1 MRHAFAI
8 GLALLAQLVA
18 AEAQTPAKS
27 PAQSQPSSAPKFEP
41 LKITPTCSQER
52 LCHLKTFYDIG
63 DFKIGGTYDLA
74 APEKWANGGEGGT
87 TLEQLGAG
95 PLRTAYI
102 ALGTPIRNSAGEI
115 TNAVIINSFYS
126 GDATDMYAQW
136 VEGTALSGGSV
147 IGPGRAIDTNQYY
160 VVILDA
166 LGLWGTSK
174 PSEGLGQKFPQYS
187 YQDMVQANY
196 RMLRDH
202 LKVARAALVTGAS
215 MGATQAYVWGV
226 MHPDFM
232 NGLMP
237 IGGTSQSDG
246 GDPVGNWTFQL
257 MSAAIESDP
266 QWRATGGN
274 YYNLPKDKHPNQG
287 VAFGWSVLLL
297 TGFDFQFRSQQDWAK
312 VQPDVFYWNPPTPQ
326 AGASVN
332 KRALLFDAVDLLW
345 RNRAGETYN
354 INDQLK
360 RITARTLVMHIDNDQ
375 WLTFDRAKRTVDLVP
390 GADFVHEKSP
400 VAHYGVFS
408 ILKNREFDPTVA
420 GFLSDVS
427 RLTRDRDL
435 VAKTYRTPSVA
446 ANITPDK
453 SFWNSFVTYPFP
465 VKKTTAK
472 DSRGIA
478 WDIGYMDEYAGT
490 APNPDVLVIIHGKGA
505 FGGHYGNIMRI
516 ALERG
521 LRVIAV
527 DLPHYGMS
535 GPGNLDKSPAR
546 TMQEM
551 REVVHEVVVNQLKVQ
566 KAAYLG
572 HSMGG
577 QIVLGYALTWPDAVS
592 KLILEAPA
600 GLEEYPR
607 EVTVA
612 PGLKLDLFDP
622 AYAHDF
628 DKWKATWDQTGLR
641 EREKN
646 LTAQQI
652 DDFFH
657 FRSRDPVT
665 GAVTPQRSGYFLRD
679 SEYARLHTAQRI
691 GMIKGDPREL
701 QQWVDVFIFD
711 IYAMVAELQ
720 EKDPLS
726 LYKRLTDIKIP
737 IFLAFGDKEPF
748 IPGYAFNGLNDLSR
762 QLILPFM
769 RRMDAAGRDVRV
781 KVYPGTAHFI
791 HTDEPVAFAEDVVD
805 FVETGRVPTASAASV
820 DRLIHGAPSDASP
833 QAATAAAPT
842 GLNK

>member
-1 MRHAFAI
+1 MRYAI
-8 GLALLAQLVA
+8 ALGLALA
-18 AEAQTPAKS
+18 ATALSVTTPAAYAQTPAA
-27 PAQSQPSSAPKFEP
+27 PAQAVQAPQPP
-41 LKITPTCSQER
+41 LTGTCSQQR
-52 LCHLKTFYDIG
+52 LCQLKKFYEVAN
-63 DFKIGGTYDLA
+63 FRIGGRYDLSS
-74 APEKWANGGEGGT
+74 PDKWANGGEGGT
-87 TLEQLGAG
+87 TLESLGAG
-95 PLRTAYI
+95 PAKTAYI
-102 ALGTPIRNSAGEI
+102 ALGTPKRNAAGEI
-115 TNAVIINSFYS
+115 TNAVVINSFYS

-147 IGPGRAIDTNQYY
+147 IGPGKPIDTDQYY
-160 VVILDA
+160 VVLVDA

-202 LKVARAALVTGAS
+202 LKVARASLVTGVS
-215 MGATQAYVWGV
+215 MGATQTYVWGV

-232 NGLMP
+232 DGLMP

-246 GDPVGNWTFQL
+246 EDPVGNWTFQL

-287 VAFGWSVLLL
+287 VAFGWSILNL
-297 TGFDFQFRSQQDWAK
+297 TGFDFQHRSQQDWST
-312 VQPDVFYWNPPTPQ
+312 VQRDVFYWNPPNPQ
-326 AGASVN
+326 AGSSIAARS
-332 KRALLFDAVDLLW
+332 LLFDAVDLLW

-354 INDQLK
+354 INAELK
-360 RITARTLVMHIDNDQ
+360 RIKARTLVMHIENDQ
-375 WLTFDRAKRTVDLVP
+375 WLTFDRAKRTVEKVP

-400 VAHYGVFS
+400 VAHYGVFP
-408 ILKNREFDPTVA
+408 ILKNRQFDPTVA
-420 GFLSDVS
+420 AFLGDVS
-427 RLTRDRDL
+427 RLTRNREMA
-435 VAKTYRTPSVA
+435 AKTYRTPSVA
-446 ANITPDK
+446 ADITPDK

-465 VKKTTAK
+465 VKKTKAK
-472 DSRGIA
+472 DSRGVE

-490 APNPDVLVIIHGKGA
+490 SANPDVLVIVHGKGA

-527 DLPHYGMS
+527 DMPHYGMS

-546 TMQEM
+546 TLQDM
-551 REVVHEVVVNQLKVQ
+551 RDVLHEVVVNQLKVP

-577 QIVLGYALTWPDAVS
+577 QIVLGYALSWPEAVT

-607 EVTVA
+607 EVTIT
-612 PGLKLDLFDP
+612 PGKKLDLFDP
-622 AYAHDF
+622 AFAHDF
-628 DKWKATWDQTGLR
+628 DAWKKAWDQTGLR

-646 LTAQQI
+646 LTAPQI
-652 DDFFH
+652 DDFYH

-665 GAVTPQRSGYFLRD
+665 GAVTPQRNGYFLRD

-701 QQWVDVFIFD
+701 QQWVDVFTFD

-720 EKDPLS
+720 EKDPKS
-726 LYKRLTDIKIP
+726 LYKRLTEIKVP

-748 IPGYAFNGLNDLSR
+748 IPGTAFNGLTDLSR
-762 QLILPFM
+762 QLVLPFM
-769 RRMDAAGRDVRV
+769 RRMNTAGRDVQV
-781 KVYPGTAHFI
+781 KIYPGTAHFI

-805 FVETGRVPTASAASV
+805 FVETGRVPTGAPASI
-820 DRLIHGAPSDASP
+820 DRLIHGAP
-833 QAATAAAPT
+833 AAAEAAPAKAAAPT

>member
-1 MRHAFAI
+1 MRHALALVT
-8 GLALLAQLVA
+8 GLALLALPFA
-18 AEAQTPAKS
+18 AGAQTAPAKMT
-27 PAQSQPSSAPKFEP
+27 APLAAP
-41 LKITPTCSQER
+41 ITATCSQER
-52 LCHLKTFYDIG
+52 LCNLKKFYEIAN
-63 DFKIGGTYDLA
+63 FRIGGTYDLA
-74 APEKWANGGEGGT
+74 APEKWALGGEGGT
-87 TLEQLGAG
+87 TLESLGAG
-95 PLRTAYI
+95 PLKTAYI
-102 ALGTPIRNSAGEI
+102 ALGTPVRNAAGEI
-115 TNAVIINSFYS
+115 TNAVIVNSFYS

-147 IGPGRAIDTNQYY
+147 IGPGKAIDTNQYY
-160 VVILDA
+160 VVLVDA

-174 PSEGLGQKFPQYS
+174 PSDGLGQKFPQYS

-196 RMLRDH
+196 RLLRDH
-202 LKVARAALVTGAS
+202 LKVARAALITGAS
-215 MGATQAYVWGV
+215 MGATQSYVWGV

-237 IGGTSQSDG
+237 VGGTSQSDG

-287 VAFGWSVLLL
+287 VAFGWSVLLM

-312 VQPDVFYWNPPTPQ
+312 VQPDIFYWNPPNPQ
-326 AGASVN
+326 AGSAVN

-354 INDQLK
+354 INNQLA
-360 RITARTLVMHIDNDQ
+360 RIKARTLVMHIENDQ
-375 WLTFDRAKRTVDLVP
+375 WLTFDRAKRTVEKVP

-420 GFLSDVS
+420 AFLSDVS
-427 RLTRDRDL
+427 RRTRSQEL

-446 ANITPDK
+446 TNITPDK

-465 VKKTTAK
+465 VKKTKAK
-472 DSRGIA
+472 DSRGVE

-490 APNPDVLVIIHGKGA
+490 AKDPDVLVIIHGKGA

-551 REVVHEVVVNQLKVQ
+551 RDVVHEVVVNQLKVP

-577 QIVLGYALTWPDAVS
+577 QLVLGYALTWPEAVT

-607 EVTVA
+607 EVTAA
-612 PGLKLDLFDP
+612 PGKKLDLFDP

-628 DKWKATWDQTGLR
+628 DAWKKTWDQTGLR

-657 FRSRDPVT
+657 FRARDPVT
-665 GAVTPQRSGYFLRD
+665 GKTSPQRNGYFLRD

-691 GMIKGDPREL
+691 GMIQGDPREL

-720 EKDPLS
+720 EKDPNS

-769 RRMDAAGRDVRV
+769 RRMNAAGRDVQL

-805 FVETGRVPTASAASV
+805 FVETGRVPTGSPATV
-820 DRLIHGAPSDASP
+820 DRLIHGAPAAAGAAE
-833 QAATAAAPT
+833 AATAAAPT

>member
-1 MRHAFAI
+1 MRNAI
-8 GLALLAQLVA
+8 ALGLALA
-18 AEAQTPAKS
+18 ATALSATTPAAYAQA
-27 PAQSQPSSAPKFEP
+27 PATQAPAVQAPQPP
-41 LKITPTCSQER
+41 LTGTCSQQR
-52 LCHLKTFYDIG
+52 LCQLKKFYEVAN
-63 DFKIGGTYDLA
+63 FRIGGRYDLSS
-74 APEKWANGGEGGT
+74 PDKWANGGEGGT
-87 TLEQLGAG
+87 TLESLGAG
-95 PLRTAYI
+95 PAKTAYI
-102 ALGTPIRNSAGEI
+102 VLGTPKRNAAGEI
-115 TNAVIINSFYS
+115 TNAVVINSFYS

-147 IGPGRAIDTNQYY
+147 IGPGKPIDTDEYY
-160 VVILDA
+160 VVLVDA

-202 LKVARAALVTGAS
+202 LKVARASLVTGVS
-215 MGATQAYVWGV
+215 MGATQTYVWGV

-232 NGLMP
+232 DGLMP

-246 GDPVGNWTFQL
+246 EDPVGNWTFQL

-287 VAFGWSVLLL
+287 VAFGWSILNL
-297 TGFDFQFRSQQDWAK
+297 TGFDFQHRSQQDWST
-312 VQPDVFYWNPPTPQ
+312 VQRDVFYWNPPNPQ
-326 AGASVN
+326 AGASIAA
-332 KRALLFDAVDLLW
+332 RSLLFDAVDLLW

-354 INDQLK
+354 INAELK
-360 RITARTLVMHIDNDQ
+360 RIKARTLVMHIENDQ
-375 WLTFDRAKRTVDLVP
+375 WLTFDRAKRTVEKVP
-390 GADFVHEKSP
+390 GADFVHETSP
-400 VAHYGVFS
+400 VAHYGVFP
-408 ILKNREFDPTVA
+408 ILKNRQFDPTVA
-420 GFLSDVS
+420 AFLGDVS
-427 RLTRDRDL
+427 RLTRNREMA
-435 VAKTYRTPSVA
+435 AKTYRTPSVA
-446 ANITPDK
+446 ADITPDK

-465 VKKTTAK
+465 VKKTKAK
-472 DSRGIA
+472 DGRGVE

-490 APNPDVLVIIHGKGA
+490 AANPDVLVIVHGKGA
-505 FGGHYGNIMRI
+505 FGGHYGNIMLI

-527 DLPHYGMS
+527 DMPHYGMS

-546 TMQEM
+546 ILQDM
-551 REVVHEVVVNQLKVQ
+551 RDVLHEVVVNQLKVP

-577 QIVLGYALTWPDAVS
+577 QIVLGYALSWPEAVT

-607 EVTVA
+607 EVTIA
-612 PGLKLDLFDP
+612 PGKKLDLFDP
-622 AYAHDF
+622 AFAHDF
-628 DKWKATWDQTGLR
+628 DAWKKAWDQTGLR
-641 EREKN
+641 DREKN

-652 DDFFH
+652 DDFYH

-701 QQWVDVFIFD
+701 QQWVDVFTFD

-720 EKDPLS
+720 EKDPQS
-726 LYKRLTDIKIP
+726 LYKRLTEIKVP

-748 IPGYAFNGLNDLSR
+748 IPGTAFNGLTDLSR
-762 QLILPFM
+762 QLVLPFM
-769 RRMDAAGRDVRV
+769 RRMNAAGRDVQV
-781 KVYPGTAHFI
+781 KIYPGTAHFI

-805 FVETGRVPTASAASV
+805 FVETGRVPTGAPASI
-820 DRLIHGAPSDASP
+820 DRLIHGAP
-833 QAATAAAPT
+833 AAAEAAPAKAAAPT

>member
-1 MRHAFAI
+1 MRL
-8 GLALLAQLVA
+8 GLVASLLAFSVTVA
-18 AEAQTPAKS
+18 HAQTP
-27 PAQSQPSSAPKFEP
+27 PAPA
-41 LKITPTCSQER
+41 LKITGPCSQVR
-52 LCHLKTFYDIG
+52 LCDLKKYYEVPNFR
-63 DFKIGGTYDLA
+63 IGGRYDLA
-74 APEKWANGGEGGT
+74 APAKWENGGEGGT
-87 TLEQLGAG
+87 TLESLGAA
-95 PLRTAYI
+95 PLHTAFI
-102 ALGTPIRNSAGEI
+102 TLGTPRRNAAGEI
-115 TNAVIINSFYS
+115 TNAVVVNTFYS
-126 GDATDMYAQW
+126 GDSTDMYAQW
-136 VEGTALSGGSV
+136 VEGTGLSGGPV
-147 IGPGRAIDTNQYY
+147 IGPNLAIDTNQYF
-160 VVILDA
+160 VVLLDG
-166 LGLWGTSK
+166 LGLWGASK
-174 PSEGLGQKFPQYS
+174 PSDGLGQKFPQYS
-187 YQDMVQANY
+187 YQDLVQSNY

-202 LKVARAALVTGAS
+202 LKVARAALVTGVS
-215 MGATQAYVWGV
+215 MGATQTYVWGV

-237 IGGTSQSDG
+237 VGGTTQSDG

-312 VQPDVFYWNPPTPQ
+312 VQPDVFYWKPPTPQ

-332 KRALLFDAVDLLW
+332 ARALLFDAVDLLW
-345 RNRAGETYN
+345 RNRAGEAYN
-354 INDQLK
+354 INADLG
-360 RITARTLVMHIDNDQ
+360 RIKARTMVMHIENDQ
-375 WLTFDRAKRTVDLVP
+375 WLTFDRAKNTVDKIA
-390 GADFVHEKSP
+390 GADFVHETSP

-408 ILKNREFDPTVA
+408 ILKDKQFDPVVVNFLGDVA
-420 GFLSDVS
+420 
-427 RLTRDRDL
+427 RLTRNQGL
-435 VAKTYRTPSVA
+435 VAKNYVTPGVA

-453 SFWNSFVTYPFP
+453 SFWNTFVTYPFP
-465 VKKTTAK
+465 VKKTKVK
-472 DSRGIA
+472 DSRGVE

-490 APNPDVLVIIHGKGA
+490 DPNPDVLVIVHGKGA

-521 LRVIAV
+521 LRVIV
-527 DLPHYGMS
+527 PDLPHYGMS

-551 REVVHEVVVNQLKVQ
+551 RDVVHGLVVDQLGVK

-577 QIVLGYALTWPDAVS
+577 QLVLGYALTWPETVT

-612 PGLKLDLFDP
+612 PGKKLDLFNPD
-622 AYAHDF
+622 YAHDF
-628 DKWKATWDQTGLR
+628 KAWAATWDQTGLR

-652 DDFFH
+652 DDFYH
-657 FRSRDPVT
+657 FRKRDPVT
-665 GAVTPQRSGYFLRD
+665 GAVTPSKSGYFLRD
-679 SEYARLHTAQRI
+679 SEYARLHTNQRI

-701 QQWVDVFIFD
+701 QQWVDVFTFD

-720 EKDPLS
+720 EKDPNS
-726 LYKRLTDIKIP
+726 LYKRLVDIKIP

-748 IPGYAFNGLNDLSR
+748 IPGVAFNGRSDLSR
-762 QLILPFM
+762 EAILPFM
-769 RRMDAAGRDVRV
+769 RRMTAAGRDLSV
-781 KVYPGTAHFI
+781 KVYPDSAHFI
-791 HTDEPVAFAEDVVD
+791 HTDDPIEFAEDAVD
-805 FVETGRVPTASAASV
+805 FVKTGRVESMSPVVV
-820 DRLIHGAPSDASP
+820 DRIIHGAPGGK
-833 QAATAAAPT
+833 AAAPAGEAAVPV